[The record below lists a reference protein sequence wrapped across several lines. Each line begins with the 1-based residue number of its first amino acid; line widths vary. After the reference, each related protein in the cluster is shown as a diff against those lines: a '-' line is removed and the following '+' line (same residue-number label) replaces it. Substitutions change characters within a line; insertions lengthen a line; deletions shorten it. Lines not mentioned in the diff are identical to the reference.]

1 MQDTHWHRELS
12 FTLTD
17 GMLLGVLGLV
27 VVTLWWRAIA
37 DYRGLRRKERRNAAM
52 QNGNAALRH
61 AWWRRDR
68 VNVVLEFTMAA
79 MVTLA
84 SGCLLIVLLPY
95 Y

>member
-27 VVTLWWRAIA
+27 VMTLWWRAIA

-52 QNGNAALRH
+52 QNGDAVFRH
-61 AWWRRDR
+61 DR

>member
-1 MQDTHWHRELS
+1 MQDTHWHRELN

-37 DYRGLRRKERRNAAM
+37 DYRGLRRKERRNATM
-52 QNGNAALRH
+52 QNGDAVFWH

>member
-17 GMLLGVLGLV
+17 GMLLGMLGLV

-52 QNGNAALRH
+52 QNGDAALRRSLR
-61 AWWRRDR
+61 RRDR